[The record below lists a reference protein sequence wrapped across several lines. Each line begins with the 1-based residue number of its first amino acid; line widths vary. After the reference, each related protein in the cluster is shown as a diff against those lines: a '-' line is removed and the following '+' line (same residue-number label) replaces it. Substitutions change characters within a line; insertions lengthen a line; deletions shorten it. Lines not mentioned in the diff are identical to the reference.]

1 MKKFTLFGII
11 LSAAMLTSCKEYR
24 EGDVTSVPDETTSLT
39 LTVSLTE
46 AVPPPEPVPQ
56 LIEFAVYDPFTD
68 VVKTDSS
75 TRKELAEAVE
85 KLSDGRAFLYAGTSM
100 FYKKSKYVAA
110 YGDTSNY
117 LERNKE
123 YEYDYCPLNPDIAQT
138 EEELVQYIRSCFT
151 ENYISDEELHKTL
164 FESENVNVAPA
175 YKTIDGTLC
184 IRLQYTGVAPDI
196 DFEKFSVLSYDGNS
210 ARVAAFGET
219 AAYPPTMTFI
229 DMVKSEEYGWRL
241 DGMEMKNFYPDEAE
255 VMYNAVVLRTDTLN
269 KILGGGSVPQN
280 AKITEIDGE
289 TYTQTDLDMTI
300 AEIYSFFE
308 ETFNSDYCA
317 KTYVTGI
324 YAERDG
330 ILYRRD
336 SAPRWYLPEMRLEP
350 CSDTFMSG
358 GNYDDE
364 MELTCEQEFYD
375 SITGESLTRN
385 VRVVYG
391 CEYLGYNTEERR
403 NEYEYKYI
411 HVTSELPIR
420 ELDSEAFNEVIK
432 PIVDKKREELDLSDK
447 PFGVTDIYRGTMF
460 DYNNDG
466 HDDYIFGY
474 SLYAQFQ
481 LVIIDSQNGDI
492 LFDERIMTHLLPSTK
507 LEIYVNDNSEYAI
520 KISFRN
526 EKPAVSHTDETIHII
541 TASGESIFEAL
552 YDYETGAFL
561 KAYSND
567 YDEDTEEKYLQKQEE
582 LLEGYAYY
590 ADIDWTLL
598 RD

>member
-1 MKKFTLFGII
+1 MKKFILLGII
-11 LSAAMLTSCKEYR
+11 LSTVMLTSCKEYR
-24 EGDVTSVPDETTSLT
+24 EGDVTRVPDETTSLT

-46 AVPPPEPVPQ
+46 TVPPPEPVPQ
-56 LIEFAVYDPFTD
+56 LIEFAVYDPFAD

-85 KLSDGRAFLYAGTSM
+85 KLSDGRAFLYACTSM
-100 FYKKSKYVAA
+100 FYEKSKYVTA

-117 LERNKE
+117 LESNKE
-123 YEYDYCPLNPDIAQT
+123 YDYDYCPLNPDIAQT
-138 EEELVQYIRSCFT
+138 EEELVQYMRNCFT
-151 ENYISDEELHKTL
+151 ENYISDEELQKTL
-164 FESENVNVAPA
+164 FETENVNVAPA

-196 DFEKFSVLSYDGNS
+196 NFEKFSVLSYDGNS
-210 ARVAAFGET
+210 ARVAAYGEG
-219 AAYPPTMTFI
+219 AAYPPSAIFM
-229 DMVKSEEYGWRL
+229 DMVKSEEYGWQF
-241 DGMEMKNFYPDEAE
+241 DGIEIKDCWQDEAE

-269 KILGGGSVPQN
+269 KILGGGSVPKN
-280 AKITEIDGE
+280 AKTTEIDGE

-300 AEIYSFFE
+300 AEIYGFFE
-308 ETFNSDYCA
+308 EMFNSDYCA
-317 KTYVTGI
+317 RTYVTGV

-336 SAPRWYLPEMRLEP
+336 SAPRWYLPEMRLDP
-350 CSDTFMSG
+350 CYGILGTG
-358 GNYDDE
+358 GSFDE

-391 CEYLGYNTEERR
+391 CEYLGYNTDERR

-420 ELDSEAFNEVIK
+420 VLDSEAFNEVIK
-432 PIVDKKREELDLSDK
+432 PVVDKKREELNLSDD

-466 HDDYIFGY
+466 HNDYIFGY

-492 LFDERIMTHLLPSTK
+492 LFDDRIMTYLTPNTEITK
-507 LEIYVNDNSEYAI
+507 MEIYRNGNSEYAF
-520 KISFRN
+520 KISQRLGN
-526 EKPAVSHTDETIHII
+526 AIATAITETIHII
-541 TASGESIFEAL
+541 KGRESFILEAV
-552 YDYETGAFL
+552 YDYDTQEFSH
-561 KAYSND
+561 AYNK
-567 YDEDTEEKYLQKQEE
+567 YTKEEYFQKQEE
-582 LLEGYAYY
+582 LLKEYDHY

-598 RD
+598 RN